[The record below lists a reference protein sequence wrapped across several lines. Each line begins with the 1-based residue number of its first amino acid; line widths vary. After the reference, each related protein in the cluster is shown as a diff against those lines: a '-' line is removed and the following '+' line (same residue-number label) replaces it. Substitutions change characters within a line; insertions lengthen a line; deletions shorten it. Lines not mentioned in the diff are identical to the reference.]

1 MSLSPPPPA
10 GWRGRMGLVA
20 FILLLWRGFCLIIGR
35 IWIVTIRDEVI
46 EDARIDIR
54 LFKRAFSHPMWE
66 GKCNRFADICRG
78 GDGRSPPG
86 MLRSSLQS
94 AQR

>member
-1 MSLSPPPPA
+1 
-10 GWRGRMGLVA
+10 MGLVA

-66 GKCNRFADICRG
+66 A
-78 GDGRSPPG
+78 SA
-86 MLRSSLQS
+86 MLRGHLPGG
-94 AQR
+94 